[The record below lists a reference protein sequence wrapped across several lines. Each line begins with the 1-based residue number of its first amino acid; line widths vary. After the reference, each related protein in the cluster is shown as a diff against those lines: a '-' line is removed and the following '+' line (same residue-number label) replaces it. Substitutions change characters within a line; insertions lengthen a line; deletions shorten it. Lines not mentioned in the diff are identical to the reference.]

1 MIWIDFNRKE
11 RQKGEITKKTE
22 RQKKQQDSK
31 LERQNNSK
39 KYNENRTERKLK
51 LSRLQK

>member
-39 KYNENRTERKLK
+39 NIMKIGQKEN
-51 LSRLQK
+51 